1 MAVKIQPGFYP
12 VNKTLQRGETANR
25 PAPMQNFGDFMQQQE
40 ESRTQEQLQRK
51 LEDIRLQGDRLTR
64 SMTVRELVL
73 YRQMVKSFLE
83 DTVRRGIGI
92 KDTKGWDRRG
102 RGKRYK
108 LLEEV
113 DAMLVNMGEE
123 LLQTEEGR
131 LDLLHKVGEIR
142 GMLINLVF

>member
-1 MAVKIQPGFYP
+1 MKIQPNFYP
-12 VNKTLQRGETANR
+12 VNKTLQRGETTSR
-25 PAPMQNFGDFMQQQE
+25 PAPSQNFADLMQQQE
-40 ESRTQEQLQRK
+40 QGRTQEELQRK
-51 LEDIRLQGDRLTR
+51 LEDIRLQGERLTR

-73 YRQMVKSFLE
+73 YRQMVKGFLE
-83 DTVRRGIGI
+83 DTVRRGIGL

-113 DAMLVNMGEE
+113 DAMLVSMGEE

-131 LDLLHKVGEIR
+131 IDLLQKVGEIR
-142 GMLINLVF
+142 GLLINLVF

>member
-1 MAVKIQPGFYP
+1 MKIQPGLYP
-12 VNKTLQRGETANR
+12 MNKTMQRGEPASR
-25 PAPMQNFGDFMQQQE
+25 PAPSQNFADLMQQQE
-40 ESRTQEQLQRK
+40 ESRTQEELKRK

-73 YRQMVKSFLE
+73 YRQMVKNFLE
-83 DTVRRGIGI
+83 DTVKRGIGL
-92 KDTKGWDRRG
+92 KETKGWDRRG

-113 DAMLVNMGEE
+113 DAMLVSMGEE

-131 LDLLHKVGEIR
+131 IDLLHKVGEIR
-142 GMLINLVF
+142 GLLINLVF